1 MKSNEVLKLLKISR
15 VTLCKYV
22 KNSKIRV
29 EKEPNGYYKYNDED
43 VYKIL
48 GKGDAGR
55 LNVIYARVSTNKQKQ
70 DLENQIANNIAYLN
84 SQGIRVDKIYS
95 DIKSGMSL
103 DRKGF
108 MELLS
113 DVMDYK
119 IKSVYISYKDRLAR
133 LSYELVTKLFNDYGT
148 TIEIINNCESKS
160 LEQELF
166 EDIMQTIH
174 AISMK
179 MYSKR
184 RIAKK
189 LMVESKI
196 SQEKI
201 DTLLGKE
208 NETEWNPTSRKT
220 YN

>member
-1 MKSNEVLKLLKISR
+1 
-15 VTLCKYV
+15 
-22 KNSKIRV
+22 
-29 EKEPNGYYKYNDED
+29 
-43 VYKIL
+43 
-48 GKGDAGR
+48 
-55 LNVIYARVSTNKQKQ
+55 
-70 DLENQIANNIAYLN
+70 
-84 SQGIRVDKIYS
+84 
-95 DIKSGMSL
+95 MSL

-174 AISMK
+174 SFSMK

-201 DTLLGKE
+201 ETLLGKE
-208 NETEWNPTSRKT
+208 NEAE
-220 YN
+220 